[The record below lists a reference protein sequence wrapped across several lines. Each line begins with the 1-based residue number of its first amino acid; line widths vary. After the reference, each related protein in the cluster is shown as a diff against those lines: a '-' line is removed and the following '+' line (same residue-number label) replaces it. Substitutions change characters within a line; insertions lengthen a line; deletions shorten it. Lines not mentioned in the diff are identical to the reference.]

1 LSCQIAC
8 GSFTEI
14 QILFLELYNSRA
26 DLKKKSLNP
35 VISQAVNNNQAAAAA
50 AAYLSSF
57 FSPGHQT
64 GIPEAEKLFW

>member
-35 VISQAVNNNQAAAAA
+35 VISQAVNNNQAAG

-57 FSPGHQT
+57 FSPGHQA